1 MKQLLLLIVLGVSLS
16 TYSQARLNYSK
27 AEIIEEYKGN
37 TMTSGYPK
45 EPWVSFDLGFCST
58 MYIFDKDGLC
68 EKTIIVP
75 NDEDG
80 VAFFINKY
88 NKELVTLSP
97 GSWVMVTSSNN
108 FFVDFMK
115 FEDGGYYFDWHE

>member
-16 TYSQARLNYSK
+16 TYSQARFNYSK
-27 AEIIEEYKGN
+27 AEIIEEFKDK

-68 EKTIIVP
+68 EKTIIIP

-80 VAFFINKY
+80 VTFFINKY

-97 GSWVMVTSSNN
+97 GSWTMVTSSNN
-108 FFVDFMK
+108 FFVDFMQ